1 MSVKYRF
8 IWSFVFCLVGGAA
21 FGQDGGAPSPSSPT
35 FFESG
40 WTDNLRWSVDSSA
53 QQWLNS
59 KTDQWLDQ
67 YVVGLDLH
75 KVFSTSRGDI
85 GTLILQPYVVWLPGD
100 RPRPYFFEGNEAALT
115 WRIANFN
122 LAVLPRGRLNVR
134 FGHFEFPF
142 GLEHEINTNGTLRQY
157 GNGANLGGKADWGT
171 GVNGQFSNWQYEVA
185 VTRGTGQEY
194 HSSGDPYAFSARV
207 GTPFDRS
214 VSVGVASF
222 RGRIEGP
229 TGLVERERIGVDARW
244 ARGPVGLMAE
254 ASTGKDFDDDVRSW
268 LAEFNWT
275 SGTESLLTYLQLRRH
290 EVARAVDG
298 RSADIVGFGVRWLL
312 SNQITLAAQLNHE
325 IRRFD
330 PGLDANELRLHFRF
344 RL

>member
-1 MSVKYRF
+1 MRRLLPL
-8 IWSFVFCLVGGAA
+8 LVALVCA
-21 FGQDGGAPSPSSPT
+21 
-35 FFESG
+35 
-40 WTDNLRWSVDSSA
+40 V
-53 QQWLNS
+53 
-59 KTDQWLDQ
+59 
-67 YVVGLDLH
+67 
-75 KVFSTSRGDI
+75 
-85 GTLILQPYVVWLPGD
+85 TLV
-100 RPRPYFFEGNEAALT
+100 
-115 WRIANFN
+115 
-122 LAVLPRGRLNVR
+122 
-134 FGHFEFPF
+134 
-142 GLEHEINTNGTLRQY
+142 
-157 GNGANLGGKADWGT
+157 LGGPSRERVPEHRAGRD
-171 GVNGQFSNWQYEVA
+171 A
-185 VTRGTGQEY
+185 A
-194 HSSGDPYAFSARV
+194 SGH
-207 GTPFDRS
+207 
-214 VSVGVASF
+214 
-222 RGRIEGP
+222 IEGP